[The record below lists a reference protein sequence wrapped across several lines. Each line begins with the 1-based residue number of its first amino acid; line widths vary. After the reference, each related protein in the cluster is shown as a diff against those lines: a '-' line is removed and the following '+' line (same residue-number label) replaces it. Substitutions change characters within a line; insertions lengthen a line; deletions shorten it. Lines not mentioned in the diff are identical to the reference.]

1 MAATI
6 SDIAKAAGVSLAT
19 VSRVLNNSGYVKEET
34 KEKILKAIKD
44 YNYTPSAIA
53 RSLSKKQTNTIGVIV
68 PDITNPFYG
77 EMIRGI
83 TKVAEEHGLNILLWD
98 SHESVEREIKSIQA
112 LREHRIRGILITPTS
127 SEDDRNAEC
136 IKNLENL
143 GIPVVLIDGHLKYS
157 NFSGI
162 FVDNIQGSYDAVN
175 ALIKENHKKIAIIT
189 GRMNSKTAQERLEG
203 YERALLEN
211 KISINKNYI
220 LYGDYSL
227 ESGYNLTKDIL
238 SMKDK
243 PTAIFTSSN
252 QMTVG
257 ALKAL
262 SEHNLKTPEDISLI
276 AFDKVDIFNILGLNI
291 SYVDG
296 PSTELGE
303 IGMSLLLE
311 FLNSEYNNK
320 EEKKITLTPTLILK
334 GSEKLIKK

>member
-1 MAATI
+1 MSATI

-34 KEKILKAIKD
+34 KERILKAIKE

-83 TKVAEEHGLNILLWD
+83 TKVAEENNLNILLWD
-98 SHESVEREIKSIQA
+98 SHESVDREIKSIQA

-127 SEDDRNAEC
+127 SEDDSNAEC
-136 IKNLENL
+136 IKNLKNL

-157 NFSGI
+157 NFTGV
-162 FVDNIQGSYDAVN
+162 FVDNLQGSFSAIN
-175 ALIKENHKKIAIIT
+175 SLINEGHKKISIIT
-189 GRMNSKTAQERLEG
+189 GRMNSKTAQDRLLG
-203 YERALLEN
+203 YKKALTEN
-211 KISINKNYI
+211 ELPIREDYI

-227 ESGYNLTKDIL
+227 DSGYALTKKIL
-238 SMKDK
+238 TMDDR

-252 QMTVG
+252 QMTIG
-257 ALKAL
+257 AIKAL
-262 SEHNLKTPEDISLI
+262 TEENFKIPEDISLM
-276 AFDKVDIFNILGLNI
+276 AFDRIDLFNIIGLNI
-291 SYVDG
+291 SYVNG

-303 IGMSLLLE
+303 IGMNLLLE
-311 FLNSEYNNK
+311 YLNSEYNK
-320 EEKKITLTPTLILK
+320 EVKKITLTPTLVLK
-334 GSEKLIKK
+334 GSEKLTKR